1 MTNARIQD
9 LRQEINFLRSQ
20 VVYLVNSGNE
30 KEQGRK
36 FAMKLGRITEQIET
50 AIGFEPNKKEKNLFD
65 WAFSNWRMA
74 NNKFQ

>member
-9 LRQEINFLRSQ
+9 LKEEINFLRSQ
-20 VVYLVNSGNE
+20 VVYLVNSGSE
-30 KEQGRK
+30 KEQGRE

-50 AIGFEPNKKEKNLFD
+50 AIGFEPTEKEQNLFD

-74 NNKFQ
+74 NDKFK